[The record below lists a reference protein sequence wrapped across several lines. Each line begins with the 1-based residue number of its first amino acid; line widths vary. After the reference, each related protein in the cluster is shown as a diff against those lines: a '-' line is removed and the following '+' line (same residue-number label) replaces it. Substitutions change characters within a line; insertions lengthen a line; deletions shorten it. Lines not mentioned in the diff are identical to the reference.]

1 MKKLLATAAVAAA
14 LAVPGVAQ
22 ASSVNTLECGLIRVT
37 PPDRDPDPII
47 KIGFSMIWSPAS
59 ARNPTD
65 FKVEHYSAAGQVY
78 SRTEQ
83 YRSLR
88 TWSTRDS
95 DNWSGV
101 SIRNPALTMVGT
113 VYTERGRTFYV
124 ERIFKHGRLETI
136 INSTCR
142 IVEEESY

>member
-1 MKKLLATAAVAAA
+1 MKKLLTTLVVAAA
-14 LAVPGVAQ
+14 LAAPGVAQ
-22 ASSVNTLECGLIRVT
+22 ASTVNTLECGLIRVS

-59 ARNPTD
+59 ARNPSD
-65 FKVEHYSAAGQVY
+65 FKVEHYSAAGHVY

-88 TWSTRDS
+88 MWSTRDS

-113 VYTERGRTFYV
+113 VYNERGRIFYV
-124 ERIFKHGRLETI
+124 EQIFKHGRLETV
-136 INSTCR
+136 INSSCR
-142 IVEEESY
+142 VVPEESY

>member
-88 TWSTRDS
+88 KWSTRDS

-142 IVEEESY
+142 VVEEESY